1 MVRARKLGAEARGE
15 GPGPKRAWPAPL
27 NRLEWDLSLNLHTY
41 FTRFVLLLDFGL
53 TIRRRE
59 YAAIERAVNDRRYSL
74 VMENNLGTGGQILR
88 EGLKRI
94 AMRAGVKFNSTG
106 DYFDI
111 PSGMEQAVSTTL
123 DRLGKNPRLNGLVK
137 LAQFRVEG
145 NRLIVDGNM
154 NAAAVIIQNAEAA
167 ALTSA
172 LRENTLKKSM
182 EHQKGETDSTEPHR
196 KAAMRGLPDHPQ
208 AAGDPIAADR
218 RIEKKR
224 TEAAPDV
231 GIRHGAAPPRVTS
244 GPENLFNP
252 PATDIVRERPHF
264 FHAPEG
270 KDNVTQ
276 GPYMIPLPPAL
287 GTVQQQPYFTP
298 PTAGKGEV
306 IQEPYKAPHDEKKA
320 TLLNRGGMDS
330 IERRLR
336 AAIRKLIDSPQAAG
350 DLVAASQL
358 ARLTASSPAGAPL
371 PEVAEGSRQTGG
383 PANTATNKS
392 NHIV

>member
-1 MVRARKLGAEARGE
+1 M
-15 GPGPKRAWPAPL
+15 
-27 NRLEWDLSLNLHTY
+27 
-41 FTRFVLLLDFGL
+41 
-53 TIRRRE
+53 
-59 YAAIERAVNDRRYSL
+59 
-74 VMENNLGTGGQILR
+74 GTGGQILR

-231 GIRHGAAPPRVTS
+231 GIRHGAAPPRVTD

-264 FHAPEG
+264 FHAHEG

-276 GPYMIPLPPAL
+276 GPDKIPLPPAI
-287 GTVQQQPYFTP
+287 GTEQQQPYFTP
-298 PTAGKGEV
+298 PTAEKGEVIQEPYKIPLPPAIGTVQQKPYFTPLTAGKGEV
-306 IQEPYKAPHDEKKA
+306 IQEPYKVPHDEKKA

-383 PANTATNKS
+383 PANTAINKS